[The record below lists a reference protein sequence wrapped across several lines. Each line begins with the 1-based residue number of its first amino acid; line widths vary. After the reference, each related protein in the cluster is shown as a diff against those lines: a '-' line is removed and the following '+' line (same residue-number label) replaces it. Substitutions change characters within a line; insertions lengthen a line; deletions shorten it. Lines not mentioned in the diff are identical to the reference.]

1 MENYFEPNLTDDQLR
16 AISSIGLAHMGD
28 AVFEV
33 LVRTWLCAHGKAT
46 GRGLHQATIA
56 LVRAESQA
64 EKAERIL
71 PLLTEEEAAVFR
83 RGRNA
88 HVKSVPGHAT
98 RAQYDNNKT
107 VTSKFETAWSIMD
120 GVINDLAHELGKV
133 PAMEAL
139 LGWLYLKGRRDRINA
154 LFRAMMEE

>member
-1 MENYFEPNLTDDQLR
+1 MENYLDITMTDDQLR

-28 AVFEV
+28 AVFEI

-46 GRGLHQATIA
+46 GKGLHQATIA

-88 HVKSVPGHAT
+88 QVHSVPPHAS
-98 RAQYDNNKT
+98 RAQYG
-107 VTSKFETAWSIMD
+107 EATA
-120 GVINDLAHELGKV
+120 L
-133 PAMEAL
+133 EAL
-139 LGWLYLKGRRDRINA
+139 LGWLWLKGRKARINE
-154 LFRAMMEE
+154 LFCTMMEE